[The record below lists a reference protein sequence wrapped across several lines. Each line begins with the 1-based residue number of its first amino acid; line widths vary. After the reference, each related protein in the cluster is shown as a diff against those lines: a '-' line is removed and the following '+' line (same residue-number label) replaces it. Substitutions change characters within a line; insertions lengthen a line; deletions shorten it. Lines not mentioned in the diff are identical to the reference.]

1 MSVVLTK
8 SAPVTVYADEKGNFN
23 RKYNKLRL
31 QQLLVGSNY
40 NNTGFSTA
48 ANPEITFNADPTS
61 GLYLKAN
68 NVIGIGI
75 NNLEVGTIDSAGIH
89 GAAGGGGTTDVTV
102 TANWLANPAAAG
114 TSTVVLSKIGN
125 IVICHLGQYLPIY
138 NGVQSSFSTASSVVP
153 VGYRPPQVIRNWLWA
168 VNAGVEQA
176 TPGLV
181 IVDTNGFIYVQ
192 RTGDNLNPYFNAGS
206 TVGWHD
212 ISIPW
217 TLT

>member
-75 NNLEVGTIDSAGIH
+75 NHLEVGTIDSAGIH
-89 GAAGGGGTTDVTV
+89 GAAGGGGTTDQTI
-102 TANWLANPAAAG
+102 TISWDANPAAAG
-114 TSTVVLSKIGN
+114 TSTATLSKIGS
-125 IVICHLGQYLPIY
+125 IVVCRLDAYIPLY
-138 NGVQSSFSTASSVVP
+138 NGTPGGFNGPNAIP
-153 VGYRPPQVIRNWLWA
+153 VGFRPATNMNEWIYIING
-168 VNAGVEQA
+168 GVEQA
-176 TPGLV
+176 DPGLMQ
-181 IVDTNGFIYVQ
+181 ILTNGLIYIQ
-192 RTGDNLNPYFNAGS
+192 PSGNNLLLFNAGA
-206 TVGWHD
+206 TVGWHTTTVTW
-212 ISIPW
+212 SIA
-217 TLT
+217 